1 MDSAIEPKHH
11 HKTKIVLVI
20 LVLLVVIV
28 LMGVSQHRMI
38 STVSNSE
45 LELVTVEGFR
55 TNITTMGV
63 IKPRKSI
70 KLSSDIGGRVKY
82 YINKKQSYVQ
92 QGDILLEL
100 ENSDYT
106 LNITE
111 RVAQIS
117 EQISNLRNT
126 RLNLASEMK
135 STQLSLEDAIFN
147 VRVISREL
155 EQKERL
161 LTKELIS
168 KSDAQ
173 YLQDD
178 LSRWLAKQKVLSTYY
193 QSQKSNIQH
202 QLTELNEAVDI
213 LKNLLLKLQESEKN
227 LVVRAPIS
235 GNLVGFDI
243 ELGQQIL
250 PK

>member
-111 RVAQIS
+111 
-117 EQISNLRNT
+117 
-126 RLNLASEMK
+126 
-135 STQLSLEDAIFN
+135 
-147 VRVISREL
+147 
-155 EQKERL
+155 
-161 LTKELIS
+161 
-168 KSDAQ
+168 
-173 YLQDD
+173 
-178 LSRWLAKQKVLSTYY
+178 
-193 QSQKSNIQH
+193 
-202 QLTELNEAVDI
+202 
-213 LKNLLLKLQESEKN
+213 
-227 LVVRAPIS
+227 
-235 GNLVGFDI
+235 
-243 ELGQQIL
+243 
-250 PK
+250 